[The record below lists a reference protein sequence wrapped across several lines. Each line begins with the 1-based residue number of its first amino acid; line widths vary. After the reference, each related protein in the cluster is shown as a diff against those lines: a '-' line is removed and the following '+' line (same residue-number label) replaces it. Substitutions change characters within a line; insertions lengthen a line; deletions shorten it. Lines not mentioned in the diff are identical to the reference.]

1 MSQSAHRE
9 VYCSFCQQ
17 ESTQVRLRLLQ
28 GREANICVECIVRL
42 SASTADSAS
51 CTFCRRDNTHVE
63 RLFNGLEA
71 NICERCLSEC
81 IDLCN
86 DILNRNPDGSL
97 DFSMED
103 FEKTDGSHEQPK
115 LEENQEKPQQDR
127 GRGAREQTDTNT
139 VSSTVDFQN
148 KR

>member
-9 VYCSFCQQ
+9 VSCSFCGLD
-17 ESTQVRLRLLQ
+17 STQVRLRLLQ

-42 SASTADSAS
+42 SASTADTAS

-81 IDLCN
+81 IDLCD
-86 DILNRNPDGSL
+86 DILNRKPDGSL
-97 DFSMED
+97 DFSIEALK
-103 FEKTDGSHEQPK
+103 ETEGSHE
-115 LEENQEKPQQDR
+115 
-127 GRGAREQTDTNT
+127 T
-139 VSSTVDFQN
+139 VRT
-148 KR
+148 